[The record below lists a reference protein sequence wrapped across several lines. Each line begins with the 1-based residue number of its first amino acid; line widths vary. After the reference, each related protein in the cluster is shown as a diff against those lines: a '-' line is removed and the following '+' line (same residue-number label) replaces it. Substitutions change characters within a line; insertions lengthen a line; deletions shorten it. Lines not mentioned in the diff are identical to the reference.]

1 MNTAEEPAARCL
13 PADCTSLAQVRAEID
28 RLDEQIVRLL
38 AERGGY
44 VLAAAR
50 FKHSA
55 DEVPA
60 PQRVEQV
67 IAHVRAL
74 ALQHGAL
81 PEVVE
86 RSYRA
91 MIAAFIEAEFRHW
104 QQR

>member
-1 MNTAEEPAARCL
+1 MNTPGNC
-13 PADCTSLAQVRAEID
+13 DSLAQVRTEID

-44 VLAAAR
+44 VLAAAC

-55 DEVPA
+55 DEVRA

-67 IAHVRAL
+67 IAHVREL

-86 RSYRA
+86 RTYRA
-91 MIAAFIEAEFRHW
+91 MIAAFIEAEQRHW

>member
-1 MNTAEEPAARCL
+1 MERLNTPEQCA
-13 PADCTSLAQVRAEID
+13 SLAQVRAEID
-28 RLDEQIVRLL
+28 RLDAHIVPLL

-55 DEVPA
+55 GEVPA

-67 IAHVRAL
+67 IEHVRAL
-74 ALQHGAL
+74 AAQHGAL

-86 RSYRA
+86 RVYRT
-91 MIAAFIEAEFRHW
+91 MIAAFIEAELRHW

>member
-1 MNTAEEPAARCL
+1 MTL
-13 PADCTSLAQVRAEID
+13 PEDCESLVQVRAEID

-50 FKHSA
+50 FKRSA
-55 DEVPA
+55 NDVRA

-67 IAHVRAL
+67 VERVRAL

-86 RSYRA
+86 RIYRTL
-91 MIAAFIEAEFRHW
+91 IEAFTDAEHRRW

>member
-1 MNTAEEPAARCL
+1 MNHTPEQ
-13 PADCTSLAQVRAEID
+13 CTSLAQVRDEID
-28 RLDEQIVRLL
+28 RIDAQIVPLL

-55 DEVPA
+55 AEVPA

-67 IAHVRAL
+67 IAHVRAV
-74 ALQHGAL
+74 AEAHGAM

-86 RSYRA
+86 RTYRA
-91 MIAAFIEAEFRHW
+91 MIAAFIEAEMRHW
-104 QQR
+104 QQ